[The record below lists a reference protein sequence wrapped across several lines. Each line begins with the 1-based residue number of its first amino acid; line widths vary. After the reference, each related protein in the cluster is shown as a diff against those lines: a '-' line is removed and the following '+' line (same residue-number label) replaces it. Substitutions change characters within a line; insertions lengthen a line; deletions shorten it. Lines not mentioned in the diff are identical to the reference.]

1 MTYTPAHTFADG
13 FGNWHA
19 FATSRADAIL
29 TIDEE
34 LIERGPRECES
45 FADILEEH
53 VHECHLHE
61 GYFCENDNH
70 HQAV

>member
-1 MTYTPAHTFADG
+1 MSDPAHTFADG

-19 FATSRADAIL
+19 KSDDLHEAIL

-34 LIERGPRECES
+34 LIARGPRECES
-45 FADILEEH
+45 FEDILEEH

-61 GYFCENDNH
+61 GYFCENEGH
-70 HQAV
+70 HQTV